1 MAPPSSKSSL
11 VFLNSGSTE
20 NSRSNFLILRV
31 SNDLASVASERWVYL
46 VSFVHPTQSGTDF
59 TRRPSLSSLFLL
71 TFDIIPSVFG
81 ICHQHSPYIKDV
93 PPPDRPLSNFPV
105 SVATLST
112 LDVQILTHPSK
123 VHDAFWK
130 LIPDDQLMS
139 IAREMKL
146 TLIIVVPQQSQIR
159 KVIN

>member
-31 SNDLASVASERWVYL
+31 SNDLARVASERCVYS
-46 VSFVHPTQSGTDF
+46 VSFVHPTQGGTDF
-59 TRRPSLSSLFLL
+59 TRCPSFSTFFLL
-71 TFDIIPSVFG
+71 TFDIVSSVFG
-81 ICHQHSPYIKDV
+81 IYHQHSPLMKNV
-93 PPPDRPLSNFPV
+93 PPPERPLSNFPV

-112 LDVQILTHPSK
+112 LDVQILTHPSR

-130 LIPDDQLMS
+130 LMPGGQLMLMAGGGIS
-139 IAREMKL
+139 
-146 TLIIVVPQQSQIR
+146 
-159 KVIN
+159 